1 MLITLW
7 MVLMVSRE
15 SHMLIDKKL
24 RNWMRNWPKYLGN
37 EFLLTNFP
45 QWKQEEIL

>member
-1 MLITLW
+1 
-7 MVLMVSRE
+7 
-15 SHMLIDKKL
+15 MLIDKKL
-24 RNWMRNWPKYLGN
+24 LDTVIPTGNVAVMNWMRNWPKYLGN